1 MPIRCPCGWD
11 SEYRVVRPMHIKRF
25 QQRATLG
32 VRYLRE
38 YLMDG
43 VVDGYDR
50 KYLPSRPLDVI
61 CEITYL
67 CNLECP
73 TCFRWTSKP
82 DEHELT
88 ADEWK
93 GVLAKLKRWLGP
105 FNLTFT
111 GGEPFLRKDIL
122 EIFRYAADNGI
133 MTTVVSNGSF
143 IDETLSRRIVASG
156 LDGLTISLNS
166 LVPEVHNKTRGTNAA
181 FDEVM
186 SALDVMS
193 VRDGMRLTLSCTIL
207 KENIAGLPD
216 VVAFARKKGLY
227 GVNFQPLMP
236 ATTLPVFDKD
246 GQAVKFSIGSPY
258 RNLVKEKEKERDI
271 VDHVFERLLVM
282 KNEGYPILN
291 SANHLKEILKYLKDP
306 TSPEI
311 LEKTCK
317 VGIRNLNIDPFG
329 NVRLCSIFGIV
340 GNVKDDEPE
349 EIWRSMN
356 AAAQREE
363 IRSCDKMCRLM
374 FCNYKELDLKFRVKR
389 VVNSLTT

>member
-1 MPIRCPCGWD
+1 
-11 SEYRVVRPMHIKRF
+11 
-25 QQRATLG
+25 
-32 VRYLRE
+32 
-38 YLMDG
+38 MDG

-50 KYLPSRPLDVI
+50 TYLPARPLDVI

-88 ADEWK
+88 AEEWK
-93 GVLAKLKRWLGP
+93 RVLGKLKRWLGP

-111 GGEPFLRKDIL
+111 GGEPFLRADDIL
-122 EIFRYAADNGI
+122 EIFRFAADNGI

-143 IDETLSRRIVASG
+143 IDERLAHRIVASG

-166 LVPEVHNKTRGTNAA
+166 LIPEVHNKTRGSKAA

-186 SALDVMS
+186 RALDVMRQ
-193 VRDGMRLTLSCTIL
+193 RDGMRLTLSCTIL
-207 KENIAGLPD
+207 KENIADLPD
-216 VVAFARKKGLY
+216 VVAFAKRKGLY

-246 GQAVKFSIGSPY
+246 GQSMKFSVGSSY
-258 RNLVKEKEKERDI
+258 RNLVKEKEKEREV
-271 VDHVFERLLVM
+271 VDKVFERLLAM

-291 SANHLKEILKYLKDP
+291 SAGHLREIAKYLKDP

-340 GNVKDDEPE
+340 GNVKDDAPD
-349 EIWRSMN
+349 EIWRSVA

-389 VVNSLTT
+389 VVNALTT

>member
-1 MPIRCPCGWD
+1 
-11 SEYRVVRPMHIKRF
+11 MHINRF

-32 VRYLRE
+32 VRYLKE

-43 VVDGYDR
+43 LVDGYDR
-50 KYLPSRPLDVI
+50 TYLPSKPLDVI
-61 CEITYL
+61 CEITYV

-73 TCFRWTSKP
+73 TCFRWTAKP

-88 ADEWK
+88 AEEWK
-93 GVLAKLKRWLGP
+93 GVLGKLKRWLGP

-111 GGEPFLRKDIL
+111 GGEPFLRQDIL
-122 EIFRYAADNGI
+122 EIFRFAADNSI

-143 IDETLSRRIVASG
+143 IDDALARRIVASG

-166 LVPEVHNKTRGTNAA
+166 LDAEIHNKTRGTKAA

-186 SALDVMS
+186 RALDAMK

-207 KENIAGLPD
+207 KDNIAGLPD
-216 VVAFARKKGLY
+216 VVAFAKKNGLY

-258 RNLVKEKEKERDI
+258 RNLVKEKEKERSI
-271 VDHVFERLLVM
+271 VDHVFERLLAM
-282 KNEGYPILN
+282 KDEGYPILN
-291 SANHLKEILKYLKDP
+291 SAGHLKEIAKYLKDP

-311 LEKTCK
+311 LEKVCK

-340 GNVKDDEPE
+340 GNVRDEAPE

>member
-1 MPIRCPCGWD
+1 
-11 SEYRVVRPMHIKRF
+11 MHLKRF

-32 VRYLRE
+32 VRYMKE

-43 VVDGYDR
+43 VADGYDR
-50 KYLPSRPLDVI
+50 TYLPAKPLDVI

-93 GVLAKLKRWLGP
+93 GVIAKLKRWLGV

-111 GGEPFLRKDIL
+111 GGEPFLRTDIL
-122 EIFRYAADNGI
+122 EIFRFAADNGI

-143 IDETLSRRIVASG
+143 IDQTLARKIVASG

-166 LVPEVHNKTRGTNAA
+166 LVPEIHNKTRGTNAA

-186 SALDVMS
+186 RALENM
-193 VRDGMRLTLSCTIL
+193 RDREGMRLTLSCTIL
-207 KENIAGLPD
+207 KENITGLPD
-216 VVAFARKKGLY
+216 VVAYAKKNGLY

-236 ATTLPVFDKD
+236 ATTLPVFNKD
-246 GQAVKFSIGSPY
+246 GQAMKFSIGSPY
-258 RNLVKEKEKERDI
+258 RNLVREKEREREVIED
-271 VDHVFERLLVM
+271 VFGRLVAM
-282 KNEGYPILN
+282 KEEGYPILN
-291 SANHLKEILKYLKDP
+291 SSQHLREIAKYLKDP

-311 LEKTCK
+311 LEKVCK
-317 VGIRNLNIDPFG
+317 VGIKNLNIDPFG
-329 NVRLCSIFGIV
+329 NVRLCSIFNVV
-340 GNVKDDEPE
+340 GNVKEGSPD
-349 EIWRSMN
+349 EIWRSVN
-356 AAAQREE
+356 AATQRDE

-389 VVNSLTT
+389 VVNSLTA

>member
-1 MPIRCPCGWD
+1 
-11 SEYRVVRPMHIKRF
+11 MHIKRF

-50 KYLPSRPLDVI
+50 QYLPSKPLDVI
-61 CEITYL
+61 CEITYI

-73 TCFRWTSKP
+73 TCFRWTAKP

-88 ADEWK
+88 AAEWTQ
-93 GVLAKLKRWLGP
+93 VLAKLKRWLGP
-105 FNLTFT
+105 FNLTYT

-122 EIFRYAADNGI
+122 DIFRFAADNRI
-133 MTTVVSNGSF
+133 MTTVVSNGSL
-143 IDETLSRRIVASG
+143 IDDELARRIADSG
-156 LDGLTISLNS
+156 LDGITISLNS
-166 LVPEVHNKTRGTNAA
+166 LIPEIHNKTRGTNAA
-181 FDEVM
+181 FDQVMRALEV
-186 SALDVMS
+186 LKKH
-193 VRDGMRLTLSCTIL
+193 RDGMRLTLSCTIV
-207 KENIAGLPD
+207 KDSIAGLPD
-216 VVAFARKKGLY
+216 VIAFARRNGLY

-236 ATTLPVFDKD
+236 ATTLPVFNKD
-246 GQAVKFSIGSPY
+246 GQAVNFQIGTTY
-258 RNLVKEKEKERDI
+258 RNLVKEKERDREVVDEVFAKLLEMKE
-271 VDHVFERLLVM
+271 
-282 KNEGYPILN
+282 EGYPILN
-291 SANHLKEILKYLKDP
+291 SAGHLREIAKYLKDP

-311 LEKTCK
+311 LEKVCK

-340 GNVKDDEPE
+340 GNVRDQAPE
-349 EIWRSMN
+349 DIWRSAS
-356 AAAQREE
+356 AASQRDE

-389 VVNSLTT
+389 VVDSLTS

>member
-1 MPIRCPCGWD
+1 
-11 SEYRVVRPMHIKRF
+11 
-25 QQRATLG
+25 
-32 VRYLRE
+32 
-38 YLMDG
+38 
-43 VVDGYDR
+43 
-50 KYLPSRPLDVI
+50 
-61 CEITYL
+61 
-67 CNLECP
+67 
-73 TCFRWTSKP
+73 
-82 DEHELT
+82 
-88 ADEWK
+88 
-93 GVLAKLKRWLGP
+93 
-105 FNLTFT
+105 
-111 GGEPFLRKDIL
+111 
-122 EIFRYAADNGI
+122 
-133 MTTVVSNGSF
+133 
-143 IDETLSRRIVASG
+143 
-156 LDGLTISLNS
+156 
-166 LVPEVHNKTRGTNAA
+166 
-181 FDEVM
+181 M